1 MQLLKIFQGVNQ
13 LLSSKHHESTSTC
26 TVLLGMDSQ
35 QYGTT
40 QYLCH
45 FFLNREAAGVEV
57 WGGSGLT
64 KKKSCKFCGKQVSQ
78 LSAWNKLD
86 RSDSWLLLCALHC
99 FAFRLLLFKSKALAM
114 QRSNCRNPAF
124 KQSALARCGF
134 PTCWSIPVFHLCGV
148 RYRSMWPA
156 FSLPLGKPLLN

>member
-26 TVLLGMDSQ
+26 IAWHGFSTIWHDSIPLPLLFEQGSSRS
-35 QYGTT
+35 GG
-40 QYLCH
+40 LRGKRA
-45 FFLNREAAGVEV
+45 NKKEV
-57 WGGSGLT
+57 MQILR
-64 KKKSCKFCGKQVSQ
+64 KQVSQ